1 MQCVVILFAD
11 PLFFYKIIDVFFS
24 CFTLAIFVKTSVDNP
39 HMINMCVALHVL
51 GFVCSSEI
59 SSNRD

>member
-24 CFTLAIFVKTSVDNP
+24 CFALAIFVETSVDNP

-51 GFVCSSEI
+51 
-59 SSNRD
+59 